1 MLFKPRYLTDL
12 IFNFLY
18 QVHTK
23 MIEVSDFS
31 FYCLSQMVV
40 RVLPKGAIPAT
51 FFTTM
56 QKGYGADLSSFP
68 SRTFIC

>member
-1 MLFKPRYLTDL
+1 
-12 IFNFLY
+12 
-18 QVHTK
+18 
-23 MIEVSDFS
+23 MIEVSGFS
-31 FYCLSQMVV
+31 FDCLSQMVV

-56 QKGYGADLSSFP
+56 QKGYGTDLSSFP